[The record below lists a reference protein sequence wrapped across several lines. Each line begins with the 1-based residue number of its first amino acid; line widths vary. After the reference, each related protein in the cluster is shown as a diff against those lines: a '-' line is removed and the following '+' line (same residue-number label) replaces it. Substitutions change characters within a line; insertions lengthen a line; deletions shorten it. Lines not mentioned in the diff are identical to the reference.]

1 MKVTERLP
9 PMSGGANALNIQ
21 QMQQLSLQKT
31 RCLLIKQVRSVS
43 WGKNYQNEMKVR
55 IVPNS
60 TAAAPIGVR
69 NLMDSSVLFFA
80 RLHYLLLQRPSRG
93 LFGWLGEVDVLQRT
107 FVI

>member
-9 PMSGGANALNIQ
+9 PMSGGANVLNIQ
-21 QMQQLSLQKT
+21 QMQQLSLHKT

-60 TAAAPIGVR
+60 TAAASPWVAI
-69 NLMDSSVLFFA
+69 DSALD
-80 RLHYLLLQRPSRG
+80 LQSKGRG
-93 LFGWLGEVDVLQRT
+93 FEFHRGWPN
-107 FVI
+107 F